1 MYKKIDRNN
10 LIFQTHEFKKDK
22 YKFYIALK
30 ILTNDKSIIYS
41 NENDYII
48 MQMNENLPIW
58 IWTRDDIK
66 DNLISEIT
74 EIINLYFNNNSKITC
89 KKNFYDLMIKNNIHI
104 DEIKSFEMGALYC
117 EKTITPKNIK
127 GKMELADISNLSIL
141 SKYWYDD
148 YVEMV
153 DKNYSLKQATIDMK
167 KMIEEG
173 NFYILREFSKINL
186 TI

>member
-1 MYKKIDRNN
+1 MINQLFIVMRMS
-10 LIFQTHEFKKDK
+10 
-22 YKFYIALK
+22 
-30 ILTNDKSIIYS
+30 ILLCK
-41 NENDYII
+41 
-48 MQMNENLPIW
+48 NENLPIC

-104 DEIKSFEMGALYC
+104 DEIKSFEMGTLYC

-186 TI
+186 TILVSIWSYNKTPFF